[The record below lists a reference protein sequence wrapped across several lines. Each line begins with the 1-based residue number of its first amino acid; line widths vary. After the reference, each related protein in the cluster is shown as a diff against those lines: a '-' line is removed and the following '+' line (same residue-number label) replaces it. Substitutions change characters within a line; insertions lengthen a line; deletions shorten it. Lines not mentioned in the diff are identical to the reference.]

1 MLAQRLVRK
10 FCVKCRKK
18 YHPSH
23 EEFDELVAEYGAE
36 RFKNSGIQYS
46 PDLTLYRAAGCDEC
60 SGSGYK
66 GRFGIYEIFM
76 VTEELQ
82 NMIFDNRPSNEIRD
96 AARKSGMRTLREDGM
111 RKAMAGK
118 TSLAEVIRITATDEE

>member
-1 MLAQRLVRK
+1 VLAQRLVRK

-66 GRFGIYEIFM
+66 GRMGIH
-76 VTEELQ
+76 ELMEGTPRIKK
-82 NMIFDNRPSNEIRD
+82 MIKKQASSDELFLQAANEGMDTLKQDGIMKVFSGLTDFTEIR
-96 AARKSGMRTLREDGM
+96 RVCIS
-111 RKAMAGK
+111 
-118 TSLAEVIRITATDEE
+118 